1 MSIVGGLDIHRK
13 QITFDYLDVDT
24 GQVWRGQITPA
35 DRAHLAA
42 WLAQRFDPTGDGPVE
57 LALEAGTGW
66 RYVAEELA
74 RAGAIAHLG
83 EPAETAA
90 LRGPKRRAKTD
101 KADARHLRELLATGR
116 LPECW
121 VPPAHVLECR
131 ALLET
136 YHALRV
142 AHTAWTQRVH
152 AVLFHQGTVALGA
165 GALSTAEGLARLE
178 HLADTQ
184 LSAAGRLQVQTAL
197 AMLGA
202 VDQQRGIVGRQVLAA
217 SRHLHGARVLQQRL
231 YGVGP
236 MTALAFTC
244 WLGGAGRFSS
254 ARKAVRFCGLDVTV
268 YA

>member
-1 MSIVGGLDIHRK
+1 M
-13 QITFDYLDVDT
+13 
-24 GQVWRGQITPA
+24 
-35 DRAHLAA
+35 
-42 WLAQRFDPTGDGPVE
+42 
-57 LALEAGTGW
+57 
-66 RYVAEELA
+66 
-74 RAGAIAHLG
+74 LG

-152 AVLFHQGTVALGA
+152 AVLFHQGTMALGA
-165 GALSTAEGLARLE
+165 GALSTTEGLERLK
-178 HLADTQ
+178 HLTDTQ

-217 SRHLHGARVLQQRL
+217 SRHLHGARVLQQRQL
-231 YGVGP
+231 GMSTLCGPTSLARRGPTFWLCASNPRVGTVTLCGRRGVGP
-236 MTALAFTC
+236 SEESVVARRLPSWSSGSSA
-244 WLGGAGRFSS
+244 AGRTGCRS
-254 ARKAVRFCGLDVTV
+254 R
-268 YA
+268 